1 MKHTDWY
8 KDAIIYQIYPRSF
21 CDSNND
27 GMGDI
32 QGIISKID
40 YLKNLGINC
49 IWLSPV
55 YDSPQE
61 DNGYDISDYYSIYK
75 PFGTMDDLKE
85 LIDKLHENGIRL
97 IMDLVVNHT
106 SSEHKWFKEALKD
119 SNSKYR
125 NYYYF
130 KKGKGKNYNRPPN
143 NWTGFFGGTTWERVG
158 NSPYYYLHLFAKGQP
173 DLNWENEEVRKEVK
187 NILKFYLDMG
197 VDGFRCDVITLISKK
212 QDFKNRAPTL
222 ALCGKDAYVN
232 GPRLHEFLHELYLD
246 VYSNYDCMTVGET
259 VLSTLNEAKE
269 LTIPSRQELS
279 MVFNFDHTNVDNFF
293 GVKWIE
299 RKFNLKRFKKVFSKW
314 QNGMYEVNGWNSLFI
329 ENHDQRR
336 SPGRFNTSLDNEYK
350 DISSK
355 MLAST
360 YFLMQGTPFIYQGQ
374 ELGMTNG
381 DFKTI
386 DDFKDVET
394 HNIDKMRKEI
404 PILRPILNKS
414 LFRESRDN
422 ARTPFQWDDSEFAGF
437 STITPWIQV
446 NKNKK
451 EINAKKELQD
461 ENSLL
466 CYYQKLIKL
475 RKEYKI
481 IKTGKYN
488 DLMPNSKYIF
498 AYNRKE
504 NNEELVV
511 ISNFSIKN
519 IKCKLLSKYKEYKLL
534 LSNYED
540 NDNTILKPY
549 ETRILY
555 REG

>member
-49 IWLSPV
+49 IWLSPI

-75 PFGTMDDLKE
+75 PFGTMDDLRE
-85 LIDKLHENGIRL
+85 LINKLHENGIRL

-451 EINAKKELQD
+451 QINAKKELQD

-488 DLMPNSKYIF
+488 DLLPNSKYIF

>member
-1 MKHTDWY
+1 
-8 KDAIIYQIYPRSF
+8 
-21 CDSNND
+21 
-27 GMGDI
+27 
-32 QGIISKID
+32 
-40 YLKNLGINC
+40 
-49 IWLSPV
+49 
-55 YDSPQE
+55 
-61 DNGYDISDYYSIYK
+61 
-75 PFGTMDDLKE
+75 
-85 LIDKLHENGIRL
+85 
-97 IMDLVVNHT
+97 
-106 SSEHKWFKEALKD
+106 
-119 SNSKYR
+119 
-125 NYYYF
+125 
-130 KKGKGKNYNRPPN
+130 
-143 NWTGFFGGTTWERVG
+143 
-158 NSPYYYLHLFAKGQP
+158 
-173 DLNWENEEVRKEVK
+173 
-187 NILKFYLDMG
+187 MG

-269 LTIPSRQELS
+269 LTIPSREELS

-299 RKFNLKRFKKVFSKW
+299 RKFNLKRFKKIFSKW

-466 CYYQKLIKL
+466 YYYQKLIKL

-488 DLMPNSKYIF
+488 DLLPNSKYIF

-511 ISNFSIKN
+511 ISNFSKKN
-519 IKCKLLSKYKEYKLL
+519 IKCK
-534 LSNYED
+534 
-540 NDNTILKPY
+540 
-549 ETRILY
+549 
-555 REG
+555 

>member
-75 PFGTMDDLKE
+75 PFGTMDDLRE
-85 LIDKLHENGIRL
+85 LINKLHENGIRL

-143 NWTGFFGGTTWERVG
+143 NWTGFFGGTTRERVG

-269 LTIPSRQELS
+269 LTIPSREELS

>member
-49 IWLSPV
+49 IWLSPI

-75 PFGTMDDLKE
+75 PFGTMDDLKV

-269 LTIPSRQELS
+269 LTIPSKEELS

-299 RKFNLKRFKKVFSKW
+299 RKFNLKRFKKIFSKW

-386 DDFKDVET
+386 NDFKDVET

>member
-49 IWLSPV
+49 IWLSPI

-75 PFGTMDDLKE
+75 PFGTMDDLRE
-85 LIDKLHENGIRL
+85 LINKLHENGIRL

-269 LTIPSRQELS
+269 LTIPSREELS

-299 RKFNLKRFKKVFSKW
+299 RKFNLKRFKKVFSRW
-314 QNGMYEVNGWNSLFI
+314 QNGMYEVNGRNSLFI

-446 NKNKK
+446 NKNKT

-488 DLMPNSKYIF
+488 DLLPNSKYIF

-511 ISNFSIKN
+511 ISNFSKKN
-519 IKCKLLSKYKEYKLL
+519 NKCKLLSKYKEYKLL
-534 LSNYED
+534 LSNYAD

>member
-49 IWLSPV
+49 IWLSPI

-85 LIDKLHENGIRL
+85 LINKLHENGIRL

-119 SNSKYR
+119 PNSKYR

-269 LTIPSRQELS
+269 LTIPSREELS

-488 DLMPNSKYIF
+488 DLLPNSKYIF

-504 NNEELVV
+504 NNKELVV
-511 ISNFSIKN
+511 ISNFSKKN

-534 LSNYED
+534 LSNYAD

>member
-49 IWLSPV
+49 IWLSPI

-75 PFGTMDDLKE
+75 PFGTMDDLRE
-85 LIDKLHENGIRL
+85 LINKLHENGIRL

-119 SNSKYR
+119 PNSKYR

-232 GPRLHEFLHELYLD
+232 GPRLHEFLHELYLE

-269 LTIPSRQELS
+269 LTIPSREELS

-336 SPGRFNTSLDNEYK
+336 SPGRFNTSIDNEYK

-466 CYYQKLIKL
+466 YYYQKLIKL

-488 DLMPNSKYIF
+488 DLLPNSKYIF

-511 ISNFSIKN
+511 ISNFSKKN
-519 IKCKLLSKYKEYKLL
+519 IKCKLLSNYKEYKLL
-534 LSNYED
+534 LSNYAD
-540 NDNTILKPY
+540 NDNTILKTY
-549 ETRILY
+549 VTRILY

>member
-75 PFGTMDDLKE
+75 PFGTMDDLRE
-85 LIDKLHENGIRL
+85 LINKLHENGIRL

-269 LTIPSRQELS
+269 LTIPSKEELS

-466 CYYQKLIKL
+466 YYYQKLIKL

-488 DLMPNSKYIF
+488 DLLPNSKYIF

>member
-75 PFGTMDDLKE
+75 PFGTMDDLRE
-85 LIDKLHENGIRL
+85 LINKLHENGIRL

-212 QDFKNRAPTL
+212 QDFKNRVPTL

-269 LTIPSRQELS
+269 LTIPSKEELS

>member
-75 PFGTMDDLKE
+75 PFGTMDDLRE
-85 LIDKLHENGIRL
+85 LINKLHENGIRL

-269 LTIPSRQELS
+269 LTIPSREELS

-414 LFRESRDN
+414 LSRESRDN

>member
-1 MKHTDWY
+1 MKRTDWY

-269 LTIPSRQELS
+269 LTIPSREELS

-299 RKFNLKRFKKVFSKW
+299 RKFNLKRFKKIFSKW

>member
-85 LIDKLHENGIRL
+85 LINKLHENGIRL

-119 SNSKYR
+119 PNSKYR

-299 RKFNLKRFKKVFSKW
+299 RKFNLKRFKKIFSKW

-336 SPGRFNTSLDNEYK
+336 STGRFNTSLDNEYK

-504 NNEELVV
+504 NNGELVV

>member
-75 PFGTMDDLKE
+75 PFGTMDDLRE
-85 LIDKLHENGIRL
+85 LINKLHENGIRL

-269 LTIPSRQELS
+269 LTIPSKEELS
-279 MVFNFDHTNVDNFF
+279 MVFNFDHTNVDNFV

>member
-1 MKHTDWY
+1 MKRTDWY

-32 QGIISKID
+32 KGIISKID

-49 IWLSPV
+49 IWLSPI

-85 LIDKLHENGIRL
+85 LINKLHENGIRL

-269 LTIPSRQELS
+269 LTIPSREELS

-336 SPGRFNTSLDNEYK
+336 STGRFNTSLDKEYK

-446 NKNKK
+446 NKNKT

-488 DLMPNSKYIF
+488 DLLPNSKYIF

-511 ISNFSIKN
+511 ISNFSKKN
-519 IKCKLLSKYKEYKLL
+519 IKCKLLSKYKGYKLL
-534 LSNYED
+534 LSNYAD

>member
-75 PFGTMDDLKE
+75 PFGTMDDLRE
-85 LIDKLHENGIRL
+85 LINKLHENGIRL

-173 DLNWENEEVRKEVK
+173 DLNWENEEVRKEVM

-269 LTIPSRQELS
+269 LTIPSKEELS

-374 ELGMTNG
+374 ELGITNA

-540 NDNTILKPY
+540 NDNAILKPY

>member
-49 IWLSPV
+49 IWLSPI

-106 SSEHKWFKEALKD
+106 SSEHKWFKEAIKD

-446 NKNKK
+446 NKNKT

-488 DLMPNSKYIF
+488 DLLPNSKYIF

-511 ISNFSIKN
+511 ISNFSKKN
-519 IKCKLLSKYKEYKLL
+519 IKCKLLSKYKEYELL

>member
-49 IWLSPV
+49 IWLSPI

-119 SNSKYR
+119 PNSKYR

-173 DLNWENEEVRKEVK
+173 DLNWENEEVRNEVK

-269 LTIPSRQELS
+269 LTIPSREELS

-299 RKFNLKRFKKVFSKW
+299 RKFNLKRFKKIFSKW

-336 SPGRFNTSLDNEYK
+336 STGRFNTSLDKEYK

-488 DLMPNSKYIF
+488 DLLPNSKYIF

-511 ISNFSIKN
+511 ISNFSKKN
-519 IKCKLLSKYKEYKLL
+519 INCKLLSKYKEYKLL

>member
-49 IWLSPV
+49 IWLSPI

-75 PFGTMDDLKE
+75 PFGTMDDLRE
-85 LIDKLHENGIRL
+85 LINKLHENGIRL

-119 SNSKYR
+119 PNSKYR

-130 KKGKGKNYNRPPN
+130 KKGRGKNYNRPPN

-269 LTIPSRQELS
+269 LTIPSREELS

-488 DLMPNSKYIF
+488 DLLPNSKYIF

-511 ISNFSIKN
+511 ISNFSKKN
-519 IKCKLLSKYKEYKLL
+519 INCKLLSKYKEYKLL
-534 LSNYED
+534 LSNYVD

>member
-1 MKHTDWY
+1 MKRTDWY

-269 LTIPSRQELS
+269 LTIPSREELS

>member
-119 SNSKYR
+119 PNSKYR

-269 LTIPSRQELS
+269 LTIPSREELS

-299 RKFNLKRFKKVFSKW
+299 RKFNLKRFKKIFSKW

-488 DLMPNSKYIF
+488 DLLPNSKYIF

-511 ISNFSIKN
+511 ISNFSKKN
-519 IKCKLLSKYKEYKLL
+519 INCKLLSKYKEYKLL
-534 LSNYED
+534 LSNYAD

>member
-75 PFGTMDDLKE
+75 PFGTMDDLRE
-85 LIDKLHENGIRL
+85 LINKLHENGIRL

-143 NWTGFFGGTTWERVG
+143 NWTGFFGGTTRERVG

-299 RKFNLKRFKKVFSKW
+299 RKFNLKRFKKIFSKW

>member
-49 IWLSPV
+49 IWLSPI

-85 LIDKLHENGIRL
+85 LINKLHENGIRL

-269 LTIPSRQELS
+269 LTIPSREELS

-336 SPGRFNTSLDNEYK
+336 STGRFNTSLEKEYK

-461 ENSLL
+461 KNSLL

>member
-173 DLNWENEEVRKEVK
+173 DLNWENEEVRKEVN

-232 GPRLHEFLHELYLD
+232 GPRLHEFLHELYVD

-269 LTIPSRQELS
+269 LTIPSREELS

>member
-1 MKHTDWY
+1 MKRTDWY

-32 QGIISKID
+32 KGIISKID

-143 NWTGFFGGTTWERVG
+143 NWTGFFGGTTRERVG

-269 LTIPSRQELS
+269 LTIPSREELS

-299 RKFNLKRFKKVFSKW
+299 RKFNLKRFKKIFSKW

-394 HNIDKMRKEI
+394 HNIDKLRKEI

-488 DLMPNSKYIF
+488 DLLPNSKYIF

>member
-1 MKHTDWY
+1 MKRTDWY

-75 PFGTMDDLKE
+75 PFGTMDDLRE
-85 LIDKLHENGIRL
+85 LINKLHENGIRL

-269 LTIPSRQELS
+269 LTIPSKEELS

>member
-269 LTIPSRQELS
+269 LTIPSREELS
-279 MVFNFDHTNVDNFF
+279 MVFNFDHTNVDNFV

>member
-40 YLKNLGINC
+40 YLINLGVNC

-269 LTIPSRQELS
+269 LTIPSREELS

>member
-269 LTIPSRQELS
+269 LTIPSREELS

-299 RKFNLKRFKKVFSKW
+299 RKFNLKRFKKIFSKW

>member
-119 SNSKYR
+119 PNSKYR

-173 DLNWENEEVRKEVK
+173 DLKWENEEVRKKVK

-232 GPRLHEFLHELYLD
+232 GPRLHEFLHELYVD

-269 LTIPSRQELS
+269 LTIPSREELS

>member
-1 MKHTDWY
+1 MKRTDWY

-299 RKFNLKRFKKVFSKW
+299 RKFNLKRFKKIFSKW

>member
-1 MKHTDWY
+1 MKRTDWY

-269 LTIPSRQELS
+269 LTIPSREELS

-299 RKFNLKRFKKVFSKW
+299 RKFNLKRFKKIFSKW

-511 ISNFSIKN
+511 ISNFSKKN
-519 IKCKLLSKYKEYKLL
+519 IKCKFLSKYKEYKLL

>member
-1 MKHTDWY
+1 MKRTDWY

-269 LTIPSRQELS
+269 LTIPSKEELS

>member
-246 VYSNYDCMTVGET
+246 VYSNYDCMTIGET

-299 RKFNLKRFKKVFSKW
+299 RKFNLKRFKKIFSKW

-336 SPGRFNTSLDNEYK
+336 SPGRFNTSLNNEYK

-498 AYNRKE
+498 TYNRKE

-511 ISNFSIKN
+511 ISNFSKKN
-519 IKCKLLSKYKEYKLL
+519 INCKLLSKYKEYKLL

>member
-75 PFGTMDDLKE
+75 PFGTMDDLRE
-85 LIDKLHENGIRL
+85 LINKLHENGIRL

-269 LTIPSRQELS
+269 LTIPSREELS

-511 ISNFSIKN
+511 ISNFSKKN
-519 IKCKLLSKYKEYKLL
+519 INCKLLSKYKEYKLL